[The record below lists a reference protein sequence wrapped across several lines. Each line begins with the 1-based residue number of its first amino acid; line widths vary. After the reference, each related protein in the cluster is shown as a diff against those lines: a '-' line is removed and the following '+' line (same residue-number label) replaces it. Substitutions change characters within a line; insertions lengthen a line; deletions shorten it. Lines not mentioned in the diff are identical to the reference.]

1 MAFFGLNNFPDL
13 TGTGVGFTGLPM
25 SLDKVTPT
33 SDYGFQ
39 RSKEPITTASSVL
52 GIKFNGGVIIAAD
65 TLGSY
70 GTLARFRDCPRV
82 FKVNKNI
89 IVGAGG
95 DYADFQY
102 LKEIIM
108 QKVIDEDCIDDGF
121 HMKPKALYHW
131 LTRVLYT
138 RRTQLDPLWNN
149 YVIGGIQDGQP
160 FLGTVDKLGT
170 AFVDNHVATGF
181 GAYLAIPI
189 MRAAMENAEKSGRG
203 LTKDEA
209 TNLIYKCVEV
219 LYYRDAKSWPKFQ
232 LGIIEQNDISITG
245 PFTIEGSWDVAALF
259 HGYE

>member
-1 MAFFGLNNFPDL
+1 MAFYGLNSFSSFGGSENVIP
-13 TGTGVGFTGLPM
+13 GLVNYHE
-25 SLDKVTPT
+25 KVTPM

-52 GIKFNGGVIIAAD
+52 GIKFNGGVVIAAD

-102 LKEIIM
+102 LKDIIM

-121 HMKPKALYHW
+121 YMKPKALYHW

-149 YVIGGIQDGQP
+149 YVIGGIQDGEP

-170 AFVDNHVATGF
+170 AFVDNHIATG
-181 GAYLAIPI
+181 L
-189 MRAAMENAEKSGRG
+189 
-203 LTKDEA
+203 LT
-209 TNLIYKCVEV
+209 
-219 LYYRDAKSWPKFQ
+219 
-232 LGIIEQNDISITG
+232 
-245 PFTIEGSWDVAALF
+245 
-259 HGYE
+259 